1 MLEVLLVIQGGY
13 KDRGVTVAWVT
24 GTDTLT
30 DVLYSM
36 SHRQRVDWTLT
47 HRGTCNPPPISSR
60 LLGQNVSSVADRT
73 ALTLY
78 STFDTIHFDQ
88 QFGADRSLVR
98 FPPSSVSTQVRSK
111 NVCWWSEYCL
121 CCSTLKMCFIK
132 TTVKLLVCSRSVTMQ
147 MCNNLKQVIIS
158 SECCIIQ
165 LLHET
170 SQSWTYP
177 NCHCTVFY
185 WNV

>member
-1 MLEVLLVIQGGY
+1 MCFIQWVT
-13 KDRGVTVAWVT
+13 DRGWT
-24 GTDTLT
+24 GHWLIVEHAILLPSPQGSWGKTFPVLQIELPWLSIPHLT
-30 DVLYSM
+30 QYILISNLVLI
-36 SHRQRVDWTLT
+36 DLWLDF
-47 HRGTCNPPPISSR
+47 R
-60 LLGQNVSSVADRT
+60 LYL
-73 ALTLY
+73 
-78 STFDTIHFDQ
+78 
-88 QFGADRSLVR
+88 
-98 FPPSSVSTQVRSK
+98 FPHKVRSK
-111 NVCWWSEYCL
+111 NICWWSEYCL

-132 TTVKLLVCSRSVTMQ
+132 TTVKLLVRSRSVTMQ
-147 MCNNLKQVIIS
+147 LCNNLKQVIIS